1 MALGVPNI
9 AAAGVAIHPDL
20 TGFGR
25 ELQTKMPGLLGAAG
39 GLAGGAFIASLGTAL
54 GAANVFAGFETNM
67 SRITGLVGL
76 ATDEVARMGE
86 ELKEIAPAVGVG
98 PEELADALYFVVS
111 AGIDAADA
119 VEVVETSA
127 RAAQAGLG
135 DLATIADAVTSAMNA
150 YGPEVLSAEEATD
163 ILVATVREGK
173 AEAAELGGA
182 IGRVIPIASEAGVS
196 FNEVGAAIASM
207 TLTGLDANE
216 AVTALRGVFGTLVSP
231 TKEARDVLQ
240 SVGLTAEGLRQTLD
254 EEGLLV
260 VLQIL
265 NDRFGN
271 NLDLLSTI
279 VPNIR
284 ALTGFLSL
292 MGDNAGTVEG
302 IFAEMN
308 DVAGATDAAFGAV
321 AETTEFKLSQAMA
334 TLKTALTEA
343 GVEAAPAMI
352 AAVENL
358 LPVLT
363 DLIPL
368 LANTGTSF
376 LNFFASLQPGI
387 VVAQD
392 VLLGIEG
399 FGAAFGSIFT
409 GNFDFDAS
417 DLISSLAGLR
427 DGIQAGRD
435 PALELANQLAA
446 LGRIADVDAAG
457 LRRFQQEAG
466 LTNAEMQAVAAT
478 FFEGARAGKDVG
490 FTYAELVT
498 LFGSIPGALDSVTA
512 AAAGADQKFFNM
524 AASGQGAAGAIAGVS
539 GAAADLETADAVEEL
554 SAIDQAFLDAT
565 ESGDSLRTVIQE
577 IADPVFAAIN
587 SFQEYKDLLDEVKD
601 DGKVTAEEQ
610 LDLAEAALQ
619 VGADFGTA
627 STDLG
632 AALQAIAA
640 ASGQTV
646 GDVIADL
653 QSIGIEVDG
662 GEITAPIVTGMLT
675 ALDGLGAR
683 FAARTNEEL
692 AQARN
697 IIEDTQGIKS
707 PSTVWRDNVGAP
719 IGAGIAEG
727 IALSA
732 GQIESALVDAVPL
745 PAAPAG
751 PAVSRT
757 SSVQIIN
764 PSTRDLLRDADR
776 AVGVLATHDLMADLV
791 GA

>member
-1 MALGVPNI
+1 MLGVPNI

-39 GLAGGAFIASLGTAL
+39 GIAGTAFIASLGTAL

-196 FNEVGAAIASM
+196 FNEVGAAVASM

-231 TKEARDVLQ
+231 TKEARDVLE
-240 SVGLTAEGLRQTLD
+240 SVGLTTEGLRQTLD
-254 EEGLLV
+254 EEGLLA

-265 NDRFGN
+265 NDRFGT

-399 FGAAFGSIFT
+399 FGAAFGSLFT
-409 GNFDFDAS
+409 GDLSFDSS
-417 DLISSLAGLR
+417 DLISEIAGLR
-427 DGIQAGRD
+427 DTIQSGAD
-435 PALELANQLAA
+435 PAVALANHIVH
-446 LGRIADVDAAG
+446 LGQISEVTSDGV
-457 LRRFQQEAG
+457 RRLQQEAG
-466 LTNAEMQAVAAT
+466 LSNTEMQAVAAT
-478 FFEGARAGKDVG
+478 FFDAVAAGREVG
-490 FTYAELVT
+490 FTYADLVNI
-498 LFGSIPGALDSVTA
+498 FGGIPGALDVVTS
-512 AAAGADQKFFNM
+512 AAAGADQKFLNM
-524 AASGQGAAGAIAGVS
+524 AASGSGAAGAIGGVA

-554 SAIDQAFLDAT
+554 SAIDQAFLDAV
-565 ESGDSLRTVIQE
+565 ESGESLRTVIQE
-577 IADPVFAAIN
+577 IADPVFAAIS
-587 SFQEYKDLLDEVKD
+587 SFQEYKDTLDEVKE
-601 DGKVTAEEQ
+601 DGKVTGEEQ
-610 LDLAEAALQ
+610 LRLAEAALQ

-627 STDLG
+627 NTDLQ

-653 QSIGIEVDG
+653 ESIGIEVDG
-662 GEITAPIVTGMLT
+662 GEITAPIVSGMLT
-675 ALDGLGAR
+675 ALDGLGAS

-692 AQARN
+692 AIARN

-751 PAVSRT
+751 TQVNRSTAI
-757 SSVQIIN
+757 QIFN
-764 PSTRDLLRDADR
+764 PSTRDLLRDTDR
-776 AVGVLATHDLMADLV
+776 AVGVAATHDLMADLV